1 MENLLLAEKPKNI
14 RELKPYIQLVKKMN
28 QLEKEYSAFS
38 DTELQ
43 AKTEEFKKRLANGET
58 IHDLTVEAFT
68 TVREA
73 SRRVL
78 GMRHFDVQL
87 LGGLVLVKGN
97 ISEMRTGEGK
107 TLVASLPVYLFA
119 LEGKGAHIITVNDYL
134 ARRDKELIG
143 QIHEFL
149 GLTVGLNKA
158 GLSNFEKKTAYD
170 CDITYGVGTEFGF
183 DYLRDNMVHSKE
195 QKVQRPY
202 HFAIIDEIDSVLIDE
217 ARTPLIIAGKEHPS
231 GRLYKVCASVVK
243 GLIVEDD
250 YTFDPEMKVVNFT
263 EDGINKC
270 EKVFGVS
277 NLFELEHSSLF
288 HSLLQA
294 LRARILFERDVD
306 YIVDEGEIKLV
317 DMNTGRIMEG
327 RSLSDGLHQAIE
339 SKEGLV
345 NTEENKTYASIT
357 IQNYYRM
364 YPVLSGMT
372 GTAKTEEKEL
382 LKVYNMDVIAI
393 PTNKPNQ
400 RKDLSDLVLLTKE
413 AKYELLLEEIHK
425 RNATGQPILIGT
437 TSILHSE
444 EIAAIL
450 DKGAVDYQLLNAKS
464 VEKEANLIALAGQK
478 GKVTIA
484 TNMAGRGT
492 DIILGEGARELG
504 GLHVIGTER
513 NESQRIDNQLK
524 GRSGRQGDPGSTQ
537 FIISLDD
544 YLFTRYAP
552 DELERIKTKVKKDF
566 KGLITSPNVHKFV
579 ETAQKVSEGMQ
590 YSIREHNLKLEGVL
604 NEQRKVIYDFRDNIM
619 EAKNVMAFLGKQTED
634 LPTEVIDTYFD
645 VELLPEE
652 MEFQPLEE
660 ELNKLLLVLVSFEGR
675 TFESEEEVKKIVSP
689 AIQAH
694 NEQLLSFEK
703 DEEIVSTVKG
713 LALVVIDD
721 LWKAHL
727 DTIQQ
732 LKEGIGI
739 RQYQQEDPV
748 QLFEKEGYALF
759 QSMFNQLTYEIALR
773 TSRFIQ
779 KTIAQRKTE
788 VNNN

>member
-1 MENLLLAEKPKNI
+1 MKNPLLAEKPKNM
-14 RELKPYIQLVKKMN
+14 RELKPYLQLVKKIN
-28 QLEKEYSAFS
+28 QIEKTYTALT
-38 DTELQ
+38 DQELQ
-43 AKTEEFKKRLANGET
+43 AKTIMFKERLANGET
-58 IHDLTVEAFT
+58 IHDLTVEAFA

-107 TLVASLPVYLFA
+107 TLVASLPAYLFA

-134 ARRDKELIG
+134 AKRDKELIG

-149 GLTVGLNKA
+149 GLRVGLNIA
-158 GLSNFEKKTAYD
+158 GLSSYEKKTAYE

-183 DYLRDNMVHSKE
+183 DYLRDNMVRSKE

-217 ARTPLIIAGKEHPS
+217 ARTPLIIAGKDQPS

-243 GLIVEDD
+243 NLKQDD
-250 YTFDPEMKVVNFT
+250 EYTFDPEMKVVNFT
-263 EDGINKC
+263 EKGINKC
-270 EKVFGVS
+270 EKVFGVK
-277 NLFELEHSSLF
+277 NLFDLEHSSLF

-294 LRARILFERDVD
+294 LRARVLFERDVD
-306 YIVDEGEIKLV
+306 YIVDDGEIKLV

-345 NTEENKTYASIT
+345 NTDENKTYASIT

-364 YPVLSGMT
+364 YPILSGMT

-382 LKVYNMDVIAI
+382 REVYNMDVIPI
-393 PTNKPNQ
+393 PTNKPSQ
-400 RKDLSDLVLLTKE
+400 REDLPDLVFSDKE
-413 AKYELLLEEIHK
+413 AKNNFLLEEVRRRH
-425 RNATGQPILIGT
+425 NVGQPILIGT
-437 TSILHSE
+437 TSILQSE
-444 EIAAIL
+444 EIAATL
-450 DKGAVDYQLLNAKS
+450 DEGNVEYQLLNAKS
-464 VEKEANLIALAGQK
+464 VEKEAHLIAMAGQK
-478 GKVTIA
+478 EKVTIA

-492 DIILGEGARELG
+492 DIMLGEGAREIG

-513 NESQRIDNQLK
+513 NESQRVDNQLK

-537 FIISLDD
+537 FIISLED

-552 DELERIKTKVKKDF
+552 DELDRIKPRIKTDSE
-566 KGLITSPNVHKFV
+566 GLITSANVHKFV
-579 ETAQKVSEGMQ
+579 ETAQRISEGMH
-590 YSIREHNLKLEGVL
+590 YAIREYNLKLEGVL
-604 NEQRKVIYDFRDNIM
+604 NEQRKVIYDLRDS
-619 EAKNVMAFLGKQTED
+619 FLETEKVLTFLSKQTQH
-634 LPTEVIDTYFD
+634 LPSELIDTYFD

-652 MEFQPLEE
+652 MDLHPLQE
-660 ELNKLLLVLVSFEGR
+660 ELNRILMDPVSIEDKVFNNIDEI
-675 TFESEEEVKKIVSP
+675 KKFVEP
-689 AIQAH
+689 AVHAH
-694 NEQLLSFEK
+694 AEQLLQYQE

-713 LALVVIDD
+713 IALVVIDD
-721 LWKAHL
+721 VWKAHL
-727 DTIQQ
+727 DSMNQ

-739 RQYQQEDPV
+739 RQYQQEDPI

-759 QSMFNQLTYEIALR
+759 QSMFKQLTYEIALR
-773 TSRFIQ
+773 TTSFIQ
-779 KTIAQRKTE
+779 KTIAQREDTI
-788 VNNN
+788 